1 MLSFSD
7 VLGSHSQDLLSKQK
21 KQNNEWQDLGPWI
34 NEKIQCYPFFFKGV
48 WESDLHLL
56 FTDSG
61 LFSWYQTHTHMQK
74 AIDGITPVF
83 NSVLRAGVI
92 VPCKEYF

>member
-1 MLSFSD
+1 MKKFS
-7 VLGSHSQDLLSKQK
+7 V
-21 KQNNEWQDLGPWI
+21 I
-34 NEKIQCYPFFFKGV
+34 RVFFKGV

-61 LFSWYQTHTHMQK
+61 LFNWYQTHTHMQK

-92 VPCKEYF
+92 VPCKDSLVRTPIFPVKNIFDISQHDDLRFIHDL